1 MRLLII
7 LVFAFGL
14 GAASAEPTPLV
25 IDSKVK
31 PRSSKGHIE
40 AVHLEIPTNTSDLRE
55 IRLRIVDGMLKT
67 RGRIWTFVGEGDGY
81 ILARFYYRGN
91 TTVMR
96 IEYNE
101 QLVQLKYHGAY
112 RGFVCEN
119 LVEGVCYKNHR
130 GYYNYTKNLRASILQ
145 QLQTTGGD

>member
-14 GAASAEPTPLV
+14 SVAAAEPKPLV

-67 RGRIWTFVGEGDGY
+67 
-81 ILARFYYRGN
+81 
-91 TTVMR
+91 
-96 IEYNE
+96 
-101 QLVQLKYHGAY
+101 
-112 RGFVCEN
+112 
-119 LVEGVCYKNHR
+119 
-130 GYYNYTKNLRASILQ
+130 
-145 QLQTTGGD
+145 